1 MTIDIASIPLSDLIE
16 VIIDGIL
23 FGLQLSLLAVGLVL
37 IFGLGGILNLAHGEF
52 VILTGVISAVLISS
66 GWNPVLAILIGVLF
80 SGFLALALDRS
91 VLRPVYKL
99 EGEME
104 VLVGLF
110 VTLGLA
116 FTLEGIT
123 SYLFPGLYFSVKV
136 PIETVNFLGL
146 SFRASALV
154 SGLISF
160 LSLITLLLFLG
171 KTMTGKAIR
180 ASLQNQI
187 GSKVCGIDVDKMRS
201 LVFFLG
207 GVMAGLA
214 ALAKGIASSVEP
226 GSGLE
231 LTSYAL
237 IVGVVGGVRS
247 VYGAMVAGVLLGII
261 NALAGYLLGTYLTLV
276 ILLAIV
282 VAVILYKPSGLFS
295 GGV

>member
-1 MTIDIASIPLSDLIE
+1 MTLDLASVALSDLIE
-16 VIIDGIL
+16 VLIDGIL
-23 FGLQLSLLAVGLVL
+23 FGLQLSLLATGLVL

-52 VILTGVISAVLISS
+52 VIVTGVVSAVLISA
-66 GWNPVLAILIGVLF
+66 GWNPLLAIPAAIIFTALIAFG
-80 SGFLALALDRS
+80 LDRS
-91 VLRPVYKL
+91 ILRPVYKL

-123 SYLFPGLYFSVKV
+123 SYLFPGLYFSVRIPV
-136 PIETVNFLGL
+136 ETVNILNL
-146 SFRASALV
+146 NFRASALV
-154 SGLISF
+154 SGLISL
-160 LSLITLLLFLG
+160 LSLIFLLFFLG
-171 KTMTGKAIR
+171 KTMVGKAIR
-180 ASLQNQI
+180 AALQNQT
-187 GSKVCGIDVDKMRS
+187 GSKICGIDVDRMRS

-207 GVMAGLA
+207 GLMAGLA
-214 ALAKGIASSVEP
+214 ALSRGIASSVEP

-247 VYGAMVAGVLLGII
+247 VYGAMIAGILLGIV
-261 NALAGYLLGTYLTLV
+261 NALAGYLIGTYLTLI

-282 VAVILYKPSGLFS
+282 ITVILYRPSGLFA

>member
-1 MTIDIASIPLSDLIE
+1 MTIDIASIAISELVE
-16 VIIDGIL
+16 VLIDGIL

-52 VILTGVISAVLISS
+52 VIVTGVISAVLISS
-66 GWNPVLAILIGVLF
+66 GWNPAAAIVIGILF
-80 SGFLALALDRS
+80 SGILALALDRS

-123 SYLFPGLYFSVKV
+123 SYLFPGLYFSVRV
-136 PIETVNFLGL
+136 PVETVSIFGL

-160 LSLITLLLFLG
+160 LSLLFLLLFLG

-180 ASLQNQI
+180 AALQNQI
-187 GSKVCGIDVDKMRS
+187 GSRVCGIDVDRMRS

-207 GVMAGLA
+207 GLMAGLA

-247 VYGAMVAGVLLGII
+247 VYGAMVAGILLGIV

-276 ILLAIV
+276 ILLVIV
-282 VAVILYKPSGLFS
+282 VAVIIYKPSGLFA

>member
-1 MTIDIASIPLSDLIE
+1 MSLEIIQSLAGGLIE
-16 VIIDGIL
+16 VVIDGIL

-52 VILTGVISAVLISS
+52 VIVTGIISAVLISS
-66 GWNPVLAILIGVLF
+66 GWNPVLAVLF
-80 SGFLALALDRS
+80 AIFLTGLLALALDRTI
-91 VLRPVYKL
+91 LRPVYRL
-99 EGEME
+99 TGEME

-123 SYLFPGLYFSVKV
+123 SYLFPGVYFSIKI
-136 PIETVNFLGL
+136 PMETINFLGL

-154 SGLISF
+154 SGLVSF
-160 LSLITLLLFLG
+160 VSLYLLLLFLG

-180 ASLQNQI
+180 AALQNQT
-187 GSKVCGIDVDKMRS
+187 GSKICGIDVDRMRT

-207 GVMAGLA
+207 GIMAGLA
-214 ALAKGIASSVEP
+214 CLARGVASSVEP

-247 VYGAMVAGVLLGII
+247 VYGAMIAGILLGLV
-261 NALAGYLLGTYLTLV
+261 NAIAGYLLGTYLTLI
-276 ILLAIV
+276 ILLGIV
-282 VAVILYKPSGLFS
+282 VAVIFFRPSGLFA

>member
-1 MTIDIASIPLSDLIE
+1 MTFQVIQAVAGGMVE
-16 VIIDGIL
+16 VVIDGIL

-52 VILTGVISAVLISS
+52 VIVTGIISAVLMSS
-66 GWNPVLAILIGVLF
+66 GWNPFIAIPVAIILTGLLGLVI
-80 SGFLALALDRS
+80 DRT
-91 VLRPVYKL
+91 VLRPVYRLK
-99 EGEME
+99 GEME

-116 FTLEGIT
+116 FILEGVT
-123 SYLFPGLYFSVKV
+123 SYLFPGFYFSIRIPV
-136 PIETVNFLGL
+136 ETINVMGL

-160 LSLITLLLFLG
+160 VSLYLLLLFLG
-171 KTMTGKAIR
+171 RTMTGKAIR
-180 ASLQNQI
+180 AALQNQT
-187 GSKVCGIDVDKMRS
+187 GSKVCGIDVDRMRT

-207 GVMAGLA
+207 GLMAGLA
-214 ALAKGIASSVEP
+214 SLAKGVASSVEP

-247 VYGAMVAGVLLGII
+247 VYGAMVAGVLLGIV
-261 NALAGYLLGTYLTLV
+261 NAVASYLLGTYLTLI
-276 ILLAIV
+276 ILLGIV
-282 VAVILYKPSGLFS
+282 MVVILYRPSGLFA

>member
-1 MTIDIASIPLSDLIE
+1 MTIDLASIALSELIE
-16 VIIDGIL
+16 VLIDGIL

-52 VILTGVISAVLISS
+52 VIITGVISAVLISS
-66 GWNPVLAILIGVLF
+66 GWNPAIAILAGILF
-80 SGFLALALDRS
+80 SGVLALTLDRS
-91 VLRPVYKL
+91 ILRPVYKL
-99 EGEME
+99 KGEME

-123 SYLFPGLYFSVKV
+123 SYLFPGLYFSVRV
-136 PIETVNFLGL
+136 PVETVSIFGL

-160 LSLITLLLFLG
+160 LSLIFLLLFLG

-180 ASLQNQI
+180 AALQNQI
-187 GSKVCGIDVDKMRS
+187 GSKVCGIDVDRMRS

-207 GVMAGLA
+207 GLMAGLA

-247 VYGAMVAGVLLGII
+247 IYGAMVAGILLGIV

-282 VAVILYKPSGLFS
+282 VAVIIYKPSGLFA

>member
-1 MTIDIASIPLSDLIE
+1 MTFDVTSLVLTDLLE
-16 VIIDGIL
+16 VLIDGIL

-37 IFGLGGILNLAHGEF
+37 ILGLGGILNLAHGEF
-52 VILTGVISAVLISS
+52 VIVTGVISAVLISM
-66 GWNPVLAILIGVLF
+66 GWHPVIAILAGILS
-80 SGFLALALDRS
+80 SGFLALILDRS

-136 PIETVNFLGL
+136 PIETVSIFGL

-160 LSLITLLLFLG
+160 LSLVLLLLFLG

-180 ASLQNQI
+180 AALQNQM

-207 GVMAGLA
+207 GLMAGLA

-247 VYGAMVAGVLLGII
+247 VYGAMIAGILLGIV

-276 ILLAIV
+276 ILLVIV
-282 VAVILYKPSGLFS
+282 VAVIIYRPSGLFA

>member
-66 GWNPVLAILIGVLF
+66 GWNPALAILIGVLF

-160 LSLITLLLFLG
+160 LSLIILLLFLG

-282 VAVILYKPSGLFS
+282 VAVILYKPSGLFA

>member
-1 MTIDIASIPLSDLIE
+1 MNLDLASIALSDLIE
-16 VIIDGIL
+16 VLIDGIL

-52 VILTGVISAVLISS
+52 VIVTGVISAVLISS
-66 GWNPVLAILIGVLF
+66 GWNPAVAILAGILF
-80 SGFLALALDRS
+80 SGILALALDRS
-91 VLRPVYKL
+91 VLRPVYRL

-123 SYLFPGLYFSVKV
+123 SYLFPGLYFSVRV
-136 PIETVNFLGL
+136 PVETVSIFGL

-154 SGLISF
+154 SGMISF
-160 LSLITLLLFLG
+160 LSLMLLLLFLG

-180 ASLQNQI
+180 AALQNQT
-187 GSKVCGIDVDKMRS
+187 GSKVCGIDVDRMRS

-207 GVMAGLA
+207 GLMAGLA

-247 VYGAMVAGVLLGII
+247 VYGAMVAGILLGIV

-282 VAVILYKPSGLFS
+282 VAVILYKPSGLFA

>member
-1 MTIDIASIPLSDLIE
+1 MTLDLASIALSDLIE
-16 VIIDGIL
+16 VLIDGIL

-52 VILTGVISAVLISS
+52 VIVTGVISAVLMSS
-66 GWNPVLAILIGVLF
+66 GWNPVAAILAGILF
-80 SGFLALALDRS
+80 SGIIALALDRS
-91 VLRPVYKL
+91 ILRPVYKL

-123 SYLFPGLYFSVKV
+123 SYLFPGLYFSVRV
-136 PIETVNFLGL
+136 PVETVSIFGL

-160 LSLITLLLFLG
+160 LSLMFLLLFLG

-180 ASLQNQI
+180 AALQNQI
-187 GSKVCGIDVDKMRS
+187 GSKVCGIDVDRMRS

-207 GVMAGLA
+207 GLMAGLA

-247 VYGAMVAGVLLGII
+247 VYGAMVAGILLGIV

-282 VAVILYKPSGLFS
+282 VAVIIYKPSGLFA

>member
-1 MTIDIASIPLSDLIE
+1 MTLDLASIALSDLIE
-16 VIIDGIL
+16 VLIDGIL

-52 VILTGVISAVLISS
+52 VIVTGVISAVLMSS
-66 GWNPVLAILIGVLF
+66 GWNPVAAILAGILF
-80 SGFLALALDRS
+80 SGIIALALDRS
-91 VLRPVYKL
+91 ILRPVYKL

-123 SYLFPGLYFSVKV
+123 SYLFPGLYFSVRV
-136 PIETVNFLGL
+136 PVETVSIFGL

-160 LSLITLLLFLG
+160 LSLMFLLLFLG

-180 ASLQNQI
+180 AALQNQI
-187 GSKVCGIDVDKMRS
+187 GSKVCGIDVDRMRS

-207 GVMAGLA
+207 GLMAGLA

-247 VYGAMVAGVLLGII
+247 VYGAMIAGILLGIV

-282 VAVILYKPSGLFS
+282 VAVIIYKPSGLFA

>member
-1 MTIDIASIPLSDLIE
+1 MTADLASVALSDLIE
-16 VIIDGIL
+16 VLIDGIL
-23 FGLQLSLLAVGLVL
+23 FGLQLSLLATGLVL

-52 VILTGVISAVLISS
+52 VIVTGVVSAVLISA
-66 GWNPVLAILIGVLF
+66 GWNPALAILAAIIFTAFIAFG
-80 SGFLALALDRS
+80 LDRS
-91 VLRPVYKL
+91 ILRPVYKL

-116 FTLEGIT
+116 FTLEGVT
-123 SYLFPGLYFSVKV
+123 SYLFPGLYFSVRV
-136 PIETVNFLGL
+136 PVETVNILGL
-146 SFRASALV
+146 NFRASALV
-154 SGLISF
+154 SGLISL
-160 LSLITLLLFLG
+160 LSLVFLLFFLG
-171 KTMTGKAIR
+171 KTMIGKAIR
-180 ASLQNQI
+180 AALQNQT
-187 GSKVCGIDVDKMRS
+187 GSKICGIDVDRMRS

-207 GVMAGLA
+207 GLMAGLA
-214 ALAKGIASSVEP
+214 ALARGIASSVEP

-247 VYGAMVAGVLLGII
+247 VYGAMIAGILLGIV

-282 VAVILYKPSGLFS
+282 ITVILYRPSGLFA

>member
-1 MTIDIASIPLSDLIE
+1 MTIDIASIAISELVE
-16 VIIDGIL
+16 VLIDGIL

-52 VILTGVISAVLISS
+52 VIVTGVISAVLISS
-66 GWNPVLAILIGVLF
+66 GWNPAAAIVIGILF
-80 SGFLALALDRS
+80 SGILALALDRS

-123 SYLFPGLYFSVKV
+123 SYLFPGLYFSVRV
-136 PIETVNFLGL
+136 PVETVSIFGL

-160 LSLITLLLFLG
+160 LSLLFLLLFLG

-180 ASLQNQI
+180 AALQNQI
-187 GSKVCGIDVDKMRS
+187 GSRVCGIDVDRMRS

-207 GVMAGLA
+207 GLMAGLA

-247 VYGAMVAGVLLGII
+247 VYGAMIAGILLGIV

-276 ILLAIV
+276 ILLVIV
-282 VAVILYKPSGLFS
+282 VAVIIYKPSGLFA